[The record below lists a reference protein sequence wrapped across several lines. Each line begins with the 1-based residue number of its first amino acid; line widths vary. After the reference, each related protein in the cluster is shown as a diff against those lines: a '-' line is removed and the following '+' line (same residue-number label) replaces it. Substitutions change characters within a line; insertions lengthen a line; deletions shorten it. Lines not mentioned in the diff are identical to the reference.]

1 MTLKGLIQ
9 PGHIPVNKY
18 SLIFPGMPPLVV
30 TKLGGL
36 EEELEVAE
44 MPDRTVHSNGQTK
57 ATELT
62 IELMMH
68 HAIEQS
74 AMELWYT
81 MSKDPVLPG
90 YKKDGTLIHQSVAAA
105 GLPSVYAIVGVFP
118 KMRKTPE
125 MDMTNESD
133 AAVIEW
139 TLSVDDVS
147 PIT

>member
-9 PGHIPVNKY
+9 EGHIPVNKFQ
-18 SLIFPGMPPLVV
+18 LIFPGMPPLTV

-68 HAIEQS
+68 HVIEQQ
-74 AMELWYT
+74 AMEVWYA

-90 YKKDGTLIHQSVAAA
+90 YKKDGTLLHLSVSVA
-105 GLPSVYAIVGVFP
+105 GLPSVFALSGVFP
-118 KMRKTPE
+118 KARKTPE

-133 AAVIEW
+133 AAIVEW

-147 PIT
+147 PI